1 MKPLSKVIFF
11 LIVVA
16 FFASTF
22 LENKDELKP
31 ENTASIN
38 KQEMYSARGVDNTW
52 PTLKEGQSSV
62 SDNLNM
68 KNYYLVFDASGSM
81 ENSQCSSGQSKIA
94 VAKNSVIEFIKKI
107 PADANIGLNVF
118 DSTGSYERV
127 SLGQQSREK
136 IIAEIQRA
144 QAGGGTPLESAID
157 TGYHSLSKQAVSQL
171 GYGEY
176 HMVVITDGEASSGED
191 PQFTVKQMLTRSPI
205 VLHTIGF
212 CISGQHSL
220 NQAGY
225 TLYKAAGNPAELT
238 KGLDSVLA
246 EAPDFNVDAFEGQPQ

>member
-1 MKPLSKVIFF
+1 MKPLNKIILFF
-11 LIVVA
+11 IVVVLLLTY
-16 FFASTF
+16 F
-22 LENKDELKP
+22 ENKNEITP

-38 KQEMYSARGVDNTW
+38 KQEMYSARGVDNAW
-52 PTLKEGQSSV
+52 PTLKEGQASIAE
-62 SDNLNM
+62 NLNM

-81 ENSQCSSGQSKIA
+81 ENSQCSNGLSKIV

-118 DSTGSYERV
+118 DNTGSYERV
-127 SLGQQSREK
+127 SLGLKSRDK
-136 IIAEIQRA
+136 IIAEIKRV
-144 QAGGGTPLESAID
+144 QAGGGTPLQSAID
-157 TGYHSLSKQAVSQL
+157 TGYRSLSKQAVSQL

-191 PQFTVKQMLTRSPI
+191 PQFTVKQMLTNSPV

-212 CISGQHSL
+212 CLSGQHSL

-246 EAPDFNVDAFEGQPQ
+246 ESPDFNVDAFEGQPQ